1 MPHLFTIIVAGM
13 LFYAGFVQTFWGND
27 PYLGWGITVIAALV
41 FAEPAGHVMARLKIS
56 ERRRKMVHGVTLVVI
71 LWISLGV
78 SELWDKTQLML
89 EHLPMPHITGF

>member
-1 MPHLFTIIVAGM
+1 MPHLFTIIVAGI
-13 LFYAGFVQTFWGND
+13 LFYAGFVQTFWGNY

-78 SELWDKTQLML
+78 GELWDKTQLKVL
-89 EHLPMPHITGF
+89 FGIYLVL